1 MAQGSVVTT
10 VRTQTQGRREWE
22 AGGGARVG
30 VCRGSESTSD
40 HSRQEAPEGDA
51 LGTNGSQSS
60 MALPLEAH
68 ACSRS
73 STYLRGLLY
82 DGFLFFN
89 DFIYF

>member
-22 AGGGARVG
+22 ARVG

-40 HSRQEAPEGDA
+40 HSRQEAPEGVA